1 MTTTPTA
8 CTRCGQPHPACH
20 AHNRQGNPCRRTP
33 EPAQTVCRYHG
44 GASPQARAKAAQ
56 RLATAKAEAEVAR
69 LGARRD
75 IHPADALLEL
85 VHWTAGEVDY
95 WRTRVVLLAEEDEE
109 ALTWGTTKTKTGGDD
124 HGTTEEAG
132 PNVAYRMLTD
142 ASNRLANYCAAALK
156 AGVEERR
163 VRLAEKQGALVADV
177 IRGILTA
184 MFDVVVSTLRDAGQS
199 DDAIVSALQTAWE
212 NAMPEVVPHHL
223 RQLAAAPEGA

>member
-1 MTTTPTA
+1 MTEVPMYCGAKTRNGGTCRNTPLPGTN
-8 CTRCGQPHPACH
+8 RC
-20 AHNRQGNPCRRTP
+20 RM
-33 EPAQTVCRYHG
+33 HG
-44 GASPQARAKAAQ
+44 GASPQAQAKAQERIAV
-56 RLATAKAEAEVAR
+56 AKAEAEVAR

-95 WRTRVVLLAEEDEE
+95 WRQRVVQLADQDPD
-109 ALTWGTTKTKTGGDD
+109 ALTWGKTSETEKQATEFRGTDTT
-124 HGTTEEAG
+124 HEAA

-142 ASNRLANYCAAALK
+142 ASNRLAAYASAALK

-177 IRGILTA
+177 IRGILT
-184 MFDVVVSTLRDAGQS
+184 DLHLT
-199 DDAIVSALQTAWE
+199 
-212 NAMPEVVPHHL
+212 PEQELLVGTVVPQRL

>member
-1 MTTTPTA
+1 MAAPDRPVCGA
-8 CTRCGQPHPACH
+8 KTRNGGTCRNAPLPGT
-20 AHNRQGNPCRRTP
+20 NRCRM
-33 EPAQTVCRYHG
+33 HG
-44 GASPQARAKAAQ
+44 GASPQAQAKARE
-56 RLATAKAEAEVAR
+56 RLAVAKAELEVAR

-95 WRTRVVLLAEEDEE
+95 WRARVVALAETDED
-109 ALTWGTTKTKTGGDD
+109 ALTWGTTQHRDGVGPEGPVDI
-124 HGTTEEAG
+124 TTREAA

-142 ASNRLANYCAAALK
+142 ASNRLAAYASAALK

-177 IRGILTA
+177 IRGILT
-184 MFDVVVSTLRDAGQS
+184 DLHLT
-199 DDAIVSALQTAWE
+199 
-212 NAMPEVVPHHL
+212 PEQELLVGTVVPQRL